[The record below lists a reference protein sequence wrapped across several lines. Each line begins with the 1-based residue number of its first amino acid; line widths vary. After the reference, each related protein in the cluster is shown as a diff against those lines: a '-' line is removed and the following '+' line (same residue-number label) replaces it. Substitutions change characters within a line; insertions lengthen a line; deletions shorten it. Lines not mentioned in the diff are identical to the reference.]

1 MIYQDIQTFDVSLRN
16 QFLEYWLA
24 GQYTQAFNLL
34 SQEQLNTKAFVAS
47 CYNLVAQA
55 IVKLQTQ
62 YDTDVPEYLISMLHM
77 LNIRIGLLNYR
88 GVYKEG
94 TVYGVGNFVKKN
106 DNEIYLCVQF
116 DPNDIANPYR
126 WYKVGLVGDTGA
138 YGIDTVYRGE
148 WSANATYTQRDLVYY
163 NQAMYYCNGNA
174 PVGVAPDSSN
184 YWDYF
189 LNLQLASILIGTTR
203 PADSNYNGAIWLKE
217 V

>member
-1 MIYQDIQTFDVSLRN
+1 MLYQDIQIFDVDLRN
-16 QFLEYWLA
+16 QFLEYWFA

-34 SQEQLNTKAFVAS
+34 QEEQIDTKAFVAR

-55 IVKLQTQ
+55 IAKSQTQ
-62 YDTDVPEYLISMLHM
+62 YDTDVTNYLLRM
-77 LNIRIGLLNYR
+77 LNLLNKEINALVYR
-88 GVYKEG
+88 GAYDSSK
-94 TVYGVGNFVKKN
+94 TYAVGNLVKI
-106 DNEIYLCVQF
+106 DDEIYLCTAI
-116 DPNDIANPYR
+116 DLNNIANPYL

-138 YGIDTVYRGE
+138 YGIDATYRGE
-148 WSANATYTQRDLVYY
+148 WSTGATYTQRDLVYY

-189 LNLQLASILIGTTR
+189 LNLQLASILIGATR
-203 PADSNYNGAIWLKE
+203 PTDSNYNGAIWLKE